1 MLMRSVLLIL
11 LFSTHIG
18 LFANHPL
25 HFSVVNMNLDE
36 NSKTLSYSV
45 RLFQEDLI
53 VLIGM
58 LNHEAL
64 HKNLE
69 LDSNAVHN
77 YISKAFQVSIN
88 EKTVSFNVVKKESSE
103 LEYWLYYETILSNV
117 PEIITIQNKI
127 FLELFL
133 DQQNLV
139 IFSFKNKEK
148 GLTFNADIQ
157 KQPIALKSI

>member
-1 MLMRSVLLIL
+1 MRSALFIL
-11 LFSTHIG
+11 ALSINIG

-25 HFSVVNMNLDE
+25 HFSVVNINLDKD
-36 NSKTLSYSV
+36 SRTLSYSV

-64 HKNLE
+64 HKNQE
-69 LDSNAVHN
+69 LDSNAVHA
-77 YISKAFQVSIN
+77 YISGAFQIFSN
-88 EKTVSFNVVKKESSE
+88 EKQVVCDLMKKESSE
-103 LEYWLYYETILSNV
+103 LEYWLYYETILPNI
-117 PEIITIQNKI
+117 PEMITIQNRI
-127 FLELFL
+127 FLELFQ

-148 GLTFNADIQ
+148 GLTFSAQIQ
-157 KQPIALKSI
+157 KQPIALDSI